1 MIICPHCKLVNPPE
15 ALKCDCGYD
24 FASQT
29 MGPSLLRDKQ
39 RPSRGERPSLTK
51 AAYLIVSALL
61 LLVASIIPGIVDSI
75 GPLLRL
81 FGFGLWLSGSITLAS
96 AKGWHWGWGLLG
108 LSVIGALVIAFL
120 PDRTHTSGRR

>member
-1 MIICPHCKLVNPPE
+1 MICPYCKLVNPPE

-24 FASQT
+24 FASRT
-29 MGPSLLRDKQ
+29 MGPSLLRVK
-39 RPSRGERPSLTK
+39 RRSSRGERPSLTK

-61 LLVASIIPGIVDSI
+61 LLVASVIPGIADSI

-81 FGFGLWLSGSITLAS
+81 IGFGLWLSGSITWAS

-108 LSVIGALVIAFL
+108 LSGIGALVIACL
-120 PDRTHTSGRR
+120 PDRTHTSGGR